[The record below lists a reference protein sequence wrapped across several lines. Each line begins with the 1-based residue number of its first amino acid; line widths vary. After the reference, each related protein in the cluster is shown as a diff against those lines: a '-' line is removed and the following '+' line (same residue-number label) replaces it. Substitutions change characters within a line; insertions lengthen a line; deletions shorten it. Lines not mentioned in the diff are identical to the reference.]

1 MKFLHTSLLA
11 IALSSL
17 HAPSLHAQTW
27 ADVLQQ
33 IEQNNLELQA
43 ADQQTLATQLE
54 AKRSLNLPDPEVSY
68 SSVYTNGTAP
78 GHGTEFSATQS
89 FNFPTYYL
97 SQHKNVK
104 LQREAATIGKQ
115 VVRRNVLLSAKL
127 LCIDLTHYQQ
137 TAALLDLR
145 QQRADNLVALLTN
158 AETTGDVSALTT
170 NRIALERLNIR
181 TAAAQNDASLRT
193 ALQQLQ
199 ALNGGRHLAIGAMNY
214 PLVSL
219 PKDYDALADQVIPK
233 HLDVNLAH
241 SATAAAEQEVRV
253 ARQNN
258 LPRLTAGFKRSTDL
272 ANSMNGFVVGMSI
285 PIFSNR
291 SATRAAKAQ
300 AQSQRLRSDEAAL
313 QAQAWL
319 MSLHNEAMKLSE
331 ALSAID
337 AHQLQQ
343 NLTLLDLALGEHHIT
358 LTDYYTECEAIY
370 SALQTRLNLEQQ
382 YQRIVAEIYSNEL

>member
-1 MKFLHTSLLA
+1 MKHLHTSLLA
-11 IALSSL
+11 IALSSIL
-17 HAPSLHAQTW
+17 APSLHAQTW
-27 ADVLQQ
+27 DEVLQQ

-43 ADQQTLATQLE
+43 AEQQTLATQLE

-68 SSVYTNGTAP
+68 SSVYTNGSAP

-89 FNFPTYYL
+89 FNFPTYYI
-97 SQHKNVK
+97 SQYKSAK
-104 LQREAATIGKQ
+104 LQREAASHAQQ

-127 LCIDLTHYQQ
+127 LCIDLAYYQQ
-137 TAALLDLR
+137 LAALLDLR
-145 QQRADNLVALLTN
+145 QQRADSLVAQLTN

-181 TAAAQNDASLRT
+181 TATAQNDASLRT

-199 ALNGGRHLAIGAMNY
+199 ALNGGRHLTIGAMNY

-219 PKDYDALADQVIPK
+219 PKDYDALADQVLPK
-233 HLDVNLAH
+233 HLDVSLAH
-241 SATAAAEQEVRV
+241 SATLAAEQEVRV

-258 LPRLTAGFKRSTDL
+258 LPRLSAGFKRSTDL

-291 SATRAAKAQ
+291 NATRVAKAQ
-300 AQSQRLRSDEAAL
+300 AQNQRLRHDEAVL
-313 QAQAWL
+313 QAQNWL
-319 MSLHNEAMKLSE
+319 MSRHNEALQLSE
-331 ALSAID
+331 ALSAINT
-337 AHQLQQ
+337 HQLQQ
-343 NLTLLDLALGEHHIT
+343 NLQLLDTALNERHIT

-370 SALQTRLNLEQQ
+370 TALQTRLNLEQQ

>member
-1 MKFLHTSLLA
+1 M
-11 IALSSL
+11 
-17 HAPSLHAQTW
+17 
-27 ADVLQQ
+27 
-33 IEQNNLELQA
+33 
-43 ADQQTLATQLE
+43 
-54 AKRSLNLPDPEVSY
+54 
-68 SSVYTNGTAP
+68 
-78 GHGTEFSATQS
+78 
-89 FNFPTYYL
+89 
-97 SQHKNVK
+97 
-104 LQREAATIGKQ
+104 
-115 VVRRNVLLSAKL
+115 
-127 LCIDLTHYQQ
+127 
-137 TAALLDLR
+137 
-145 QQRADNLVALLTN
+145 
-158 AETTGDVSALTT
+158 
-170 NRIALERLNIR
+170 
-181 TAAAQNDASLRT
+181 
-193 ALQQLQ
+193 
-199 ALNGGRHLAIGAMNY
+199 MNY

-219 PKDYDALADQVIPK
+219 PKDYDALADQVLPK
-233 HLDVNLAH
+233 HLDLTLAR

-300 AQSQRLRSDEAAL
+300 AQTQRLRSDEAAL
-313 QAQAWL
+313 QAQTWL
-319 MSLHNEAMKLSE
+319 MSLHNEALQLSE

-343 NLTLLDLALGEHHIT
+343 NLTLLDIALGEHHIT

>member
-1 MKFLHTSLLA
+1 M
-11 IALSSL
+11 
-17 HAPSLHAQTW
+17 
-27 ADVLQQ
+27 LQQ

-43 ADQQTLATQLE
+43 AEQQTLATQLE

-68 SSVYTNGTAP
+68 SSVYTNGSAP

-89 FNFPTYYL
+89 FNFPTYYI
-97 SQHKNVK
+97 SQHKSVK
-104 LQREAATIGKQ
+104 LQREAASHAQQ

-127 LCIDLTHYQQ
+127 LCIDLAYYQQ
-137 TAALLDLR
+137 IAALLDLR
-145 QQRADNLVALLTN
+145 QQRADSLVVQLTN

-181 TAAAQNDASLRT
+181 TATAQNDAALRT

-199 ALNGGRHLAIGAMNY
+199 ALNGGRHLDIGTMNY

-219 PKDYDALADQVIPK
+219 PKDYDALADQVLPK

-241 SATAAAEQEVRV
+241 SATLAAEQEVRV

-258 LPRLTAGFKRSTDL
+258 LPRLSAGFKRSTDL

-291 SATRAAKAQ
+291 NATRVAKAQ
-300 AQSQRLRSDEAAL
+300 AQNQRLRHDEAVL
-313 QAQAWL
+313 QAQNWL
-319 MSLHNEAMKLSE
+319 MSRHNEALQLSE
-331 ALSAID
+331 ALSAINT
-337 AHQLQQ
+337 HQLQQ
-343 NLTLLDLALGEHHIT
+343 NLQLLDTALNERHIT

-370 SALQTRLNLEQQ
+370 TALQTRLNLEQQ